1 MRRWKSPRLR
11 QLLTASGL
19 AAASLALLTPGLAQA
34 ASAQTSIIRGDVAS
48 IAEFPSLALIA
59 ASTGKNEGFAC
70 TGTVISPRV
79 ILTAAHCVE
88 DLDVGGL
95 TAPTAYKVATGRTTP
110 SEDEGGNVLGVSN
123 THVFPGF
130 DPGTVRGD
138 AALLILASPTS
149 APAISLAGAADA
161 ALYAGGAAVRLA
173 GWGLTAPRAKS
184 IPKSLRSTSAVVL
197 SPTSCKKRTRSFSP
211 AYSGAMEMC
220 TTDPPDYANGG
231 CFGDSGGPAIAQRAD
246 GSPVQIGIVSTGAPE
261 CNTKLPN
268 VFTRADLVS
277 TWASEWVAATE
288 SGTPPPSLKA
298 RIPAMSKESA
308 QGLVGGLLNA
318 RLGES
323 FAGNRGLRGNC
334 RRLGRAKQKCELVWR
349 YRSKL
354 YFATVTVFYVLQ
366 QNAVAWDNS
375 YLVGRASIRCLES
388 DHSENCAVE
397 TQRGNRQGRLR

>member
-1 MRRWKSPRLR
+1 MSRWKSPRVR
-11 QLLTASGL
+11 RLLTASAL
-19 AAASLALLTPGLAQA
+19 AATSLALLTPGLAQA
-34 ASAQTSIIRGDVAS
+34 AGAQTSIIRGDVAS
-48 IAEFPSLALIA
+48 IAEFPSLAFIA

-88 DLDVGGL
+88 DLDLGGF
-95 TAPTAYKVATGRTTP
+95 TPPSAYKVATGRTTP
-110 SEDEGGNVLGVSN
+110 TEDEAGNVLPVSS

-149 APAISLAGAADA
+149 APAMPLAGAADA
-161 ALYAGGAAVRLA
+161 ALYAGGAAVHLA

-184 IPKSLRSTSAVVL
+184 IPKSLRSTSTVVL
-197 SPTSCKKRTRSFSP
+197 SPASCKKRTRSFSP
-211 AYSGAMEMC
+211 TYSGAVAMC

-246 GSPVQIGIVSTGAPE
+246 GSPVQIGIVSVGGPE
-261 CNTKLPN
+261 CSTKLPN
-268 VFTRADLVS
+268 IFTRVDLVS

-298 RIPAMSKESA
+298 QLPAMSEESA
-308 QGLVGGLLNA
+308 QGLVGGVLNA
-318 RLGES
+318 TLGES
-323 FAGNRGLRGNC
+323 FAGSRGLEGEC
-334 RRLGRAKQKCELVWR
+334 RRLGRAKQKCELLWR
-349 YRSKL
+349 YKSKL

-366 QNAVAWDNS
+366 ENAVAWDNS
-375 YLVGRASIRCLES
+375 YVVSRAAIRCLNS
-388 DHSENCAVE
+388 DHSGSCAVE
-397 TQRGNRQGRLR
+397 TKRG